1 MTDSTILV
9 VSFNGDKFRAGM
21 PAFMDRLEEVRRIAG
36 RSWDFIL
43 LQEGVD
49 ADDESRSLAEDAV
62 GALNDRAKE
71 FGRRE
76 ELYAAHW
83 DKLTT
88 SNPDAFQD
96 PVVIYNAARLHLHDA
111 DRDAYVIPIAQPKRY
126 TLLGR
131 IFAIELSHLPLWKRL
146 MTKERPKKR
155 TVCGVSLTLGAGKPF
170 DVMSMHLEAFGG
182 NPFRRR
188 QFLGALNG
196 RAARGGSAR
205 RIVCGDLNV
214 SAPWYLPSARSQR
227 KELALFLTEV
237 DLKDP
242 GREQTHYYTR
252 MSNGFIRL
260 LGRLRILPSSKFD
273 VIAASMPIL
282 QHGTV
287 EAVVDGEHISDHDV
301 LWAVV
306 DVDSSADVG

>member
-9 VSFNGDKFRAGM
+9 VSFNGDRFRAGM
-21 PAFMDRLEEVRRIAG
+21 PALRKLLDDVERQAG
-36 RSWDFIL
+36 RSIDIFCA
-43 LQEGVD
+43 QEGV
-49 ADDESRSLAEDAV
+49 ASDDENVSLAPETAACL
-62 GALNDRAKE
+62 GQH
-71 FGRRE
+71 
-76 ELYAAHW
+76 YAAHW
-83 DKLTT
+83 DKLTS
-88 SNPDAFQD
+88 SNPEAFQD

-170 DVMSMHLEAFGG
+170 DVTSMHLEALGG
-182 NPFRRR
+182 NAFRRR

-196 RAARGGSAR
+196 RAVRGESAR

-214 SAPWYLPSARSQR
+214 SGPWYLPSARSQR
-227 KELALFLTEV
+227 KELALFLTDV

-260 LGRLRILPSSKFD
+260 LGRLRLLAPSKFD
-273 VIAASMPIL
+273 VVAASMPIL
-282 QHGTV
+282 RHGTV
-287 EAVVDGEHISDHDV
+287 EAVVDGKHVSDHDV
-301 LWAVV
+301 LWAVL